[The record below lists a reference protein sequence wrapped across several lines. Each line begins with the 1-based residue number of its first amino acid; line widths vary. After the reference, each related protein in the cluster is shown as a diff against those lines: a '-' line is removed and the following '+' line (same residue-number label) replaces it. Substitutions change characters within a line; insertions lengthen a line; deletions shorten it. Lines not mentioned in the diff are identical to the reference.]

1 MERHHGAPGTSRGA
15 PFVFGGNAM
24 RLQAIG
30 DAGFAWLMDE
40 SPAPPDAPTLPDG
53 GLAPPGVHI

>member
-1 MERHHGAPGTSRGA
+1 
-15 PFVFGGNAM
+15 M

-30 DAGFAWLMDE
+30 DADFAWLMDE